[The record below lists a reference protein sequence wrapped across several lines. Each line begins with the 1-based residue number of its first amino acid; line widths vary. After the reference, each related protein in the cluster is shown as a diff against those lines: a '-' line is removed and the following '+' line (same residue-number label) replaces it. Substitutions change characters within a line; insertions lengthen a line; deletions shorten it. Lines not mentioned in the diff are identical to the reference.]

1 MFRPIN
7 LFSNNKSKLL
17 EQERKVTRWLV
28 NERRDSISQYFSQ
41 NEFDQIMNRV
51 NEELNNRMKSLYPKE
66 NERYRVMNR
75 INNDVTN
82 CIRNLYQK
90 VGKETDGIALYNLN
104 KISENVLKLATLRDD
119 ANAELEKFMDNIIKD
134 GRTQLTQVEFQK
146 YKELKSKVD
155 EYDNLRQA
163 EAECLRDK
171 KCENDKI
178 LQENNIKDEYNFL
191 FGADPMSEEFMFK
204 YFPSLKK

>member
-51 NEELNNRMKSLYPKE
+51 NEEFNNRMKSLYPKE

-90 VGKETDGIALYNLN
+90 VAKETDGVALYNLN